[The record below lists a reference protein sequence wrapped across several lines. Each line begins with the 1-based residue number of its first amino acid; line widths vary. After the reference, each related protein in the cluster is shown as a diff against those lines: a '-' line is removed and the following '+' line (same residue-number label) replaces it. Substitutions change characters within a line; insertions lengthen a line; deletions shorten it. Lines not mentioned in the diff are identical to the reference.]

1 MFRLAAAAYLKPPS
15 HSTVVPASVA
25 GLRSPGGYPSSTVVI
40 AGSHPDSDP
49 GLQTMDG
56 GTPVQPGLRVVS
68 SSGSLEVLAGIC
80 FSYFHALFVWSISV
94 IFYLILVFTNLESL
108 FSAWNC
114 CLIRHLSLGPAGT
127 SPLSGIH
134 ILGESAGGITNVG
147 SRSWKRSD
155 DGNVYVQCVTA
166 VYTLARDPFPR
177 VACLGRQVLRIMG
190 VESAQIL
197 TPVRN
202 KAGSHQRNS
211 SVPALPPS
219 PSIAG
224 VLHRSTS
231 WVASTSGLYIINVL
245 TLLE

>member
-1 MFRLAAAAYLKPPS
+1 MNLRRYYCTPI
-15 HSTVVPASVA
+15 VA
-25 GLRSPGGYPSSTVVI
+25 LLLLCAIICAGGF
-40 AGSHPDSDP
+40 GNH
-49 GLQTMDG
+49 
-56 GTPVQPGLRVVS
+56 
-68 SSGSLEVLAGIC
+68 
-80 FSYFHALFVWSISV
+80 
-94 IFYLILVFTNLESL
+94 
-108 FSAWNC
+108 
-114 CLIRHLSLGPAGT
+114 CLIHCLSVGSAGT
-127 SPLSGIH
+127 SPMSGSQ
-134 ILGESAGGITNVG
+134 ILGDSAGGFTNAG
-147 SRSWKRSD
+147 SRSWKRSE

-231 WVASTSGLYIINVL
+231 WVASTSGRYILKML
-245 TLLE
+245 TLIEFSNKFPTYFP